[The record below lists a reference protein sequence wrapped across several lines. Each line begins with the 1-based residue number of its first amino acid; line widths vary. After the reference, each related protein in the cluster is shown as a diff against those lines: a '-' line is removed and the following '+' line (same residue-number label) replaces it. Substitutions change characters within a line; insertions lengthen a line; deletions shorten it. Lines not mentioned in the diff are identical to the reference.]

1 MCAVRIPVVV
11 ITQSHSISGVVLV
24 RDQRLSDLLNDRRD
38 SIVHVLDAE
47 VTRLGQARKIEHA
60 RQAIVAKD
68 NLGLVFEQQNQATT
82 SAKRPFAYTVKQQY
96 EVFLLC
102 EGLEVRGT
110 MFSRGNLDVLEL
122 HRFVATS
129 GERFMPVTNAVVT
142 LPGGQAFQKQAG
154 VLVNVAR
161 IHFIS
166 KQEPATDN
174 AAAQA
179 SAPPAEKPAA

>member
-1 MCAVRIPVVV
+1 MAVRIPIVV
-11 ITQSHSISGVVLV
+11 ITASHSISGTVLV

-38 SIVHVLDAE
+38 SVVHVLDAV
-47 VTRLGQARKIEHA
+47 VTRLGQARKIENA
-60 RQAIVAKD
+60 KEAIVAKD
-68 NLGLVFEQQNQATT
+68 NLVIVFEQKEQATT
-82 SAKRPFAYTVKQQY
+82 TAKRPFAYTVKQQY

-110 MFSRGNLDVLEL
+110 MYSRGNLDVLEL

-129 GERFMPVTNAVVT
+129 GERFVPVTGAVVT

-166 KQEPATDN
+166 KDEDTASSPGVGV
-174 AAAQA
+174 AA
-179 SAPPAEKPAA
+179 PAENKPSA